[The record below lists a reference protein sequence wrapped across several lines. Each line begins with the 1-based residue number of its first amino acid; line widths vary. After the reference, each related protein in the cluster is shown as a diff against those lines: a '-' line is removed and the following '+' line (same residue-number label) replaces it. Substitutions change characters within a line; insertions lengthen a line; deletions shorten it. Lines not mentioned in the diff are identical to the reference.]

1 VRQEL
6 AQKALAYYTQLQG
19 LRGDHPRVLEKIA
32 LTYYRIA
39 QLEAQI
45 GRSETTQQ
53 AWQAAFDANLQLA
66 EQFGYSDARRHR
78 LATIES
84 QLAPLLA
91 QAGTPEAAL
100 ARLEHAAATVAELR
114 PRNPD
119 SLALVGDAAQINHGL
134 AMVRMSLGE
143 PDVALQ
149 HCAQEIEHS
158 RRMRE
163 LAPGKGWVHAQL
175 GWSLHL
181 QGMILWQVGRSDEAE
196 TSFREAVLV
205 LEAARQVHGS
215 HRGIRFR
222 LAEVQNLHAILLAQS
237 DRDAAAEPLFER
249 AVALLRD
256 LASEHP
262 GVRSYHGNLG
272 NALCNLGVLRVKQQ
286 RQPDSLRLY
295 DEALP
300 HIRRAMV
307 IDPRAGDVR
316 NFRRALGLEAA
327 TAALELGD
335 HGRAAEDASAWM
347 HDLPQEA
354 HWPCGR
360 LLALCAKIVAD
371 DTQLS
376 AAERSRLQ
384 DEYGAQAIEWLT
396 AAVQQGK
403 VRTGMLEH
411 NNFDA
416 LRERPDFQSLLASVV
431 K

>member
-1 VRQEL
+1 
-6 AQKALAYYTQLQG
+6 
-19 LRGDHPRVLEKIA
+19 
-32 LTYYRIA
+32 
-39 QLEAQI
+39 
-45 GRSETTQQ
+45 
-53 AWQAAFDANLQLA
+53 
-66 EQFGYSDARRHR
+66 
-78 LATIES
+78 
-84 QLAPLLA
+84 
-91 QAGTPEAAL
+91 
-100 ARLEHAAATVAELR
+100 
-114 PRNPD
+114 
-119 SLALVGDAAQINHGL
+119 LALVGDAAQINHGL
-134 AMVRMSLGE
+134 AMVRLSLGE
-143 PDVALQ
+143 PDAALQ
-149 HCAQEIEHS
+149 HCAQEIEDS

-163 LAPGKGWVHAQL
+163 LAPDKGWVHAQL

-196 TSFREAVLV
+196 ASFREAVRV
-205 LEAARQVHGS
+205 LEDARQQDGS

-222 LAEVQNLHAILLAQS
+222 LAEVQNLHAILLARS

-249 AVALLRD
+249 AVALLRE

-286 RQPDSLRLY
+286 RHPESILLY

-300 HIRRAMV
+300 HLRRAMV

-316 NFRRALGLEAA
+316 DFRRALGLEAA

-335 HGRAAEDASAWM
+335 HGRAAADARAWM
-347 HDLPQEA
+347 HDLPQGA

-371 DTQLS
+371 DALL
-376 AAERSRLQ
+376 AAGERVRLR
-384 DEYGAQAIEWLT
+384 DEYAAQAIGWLT

-411 NNFDA
+411 HAFDA
-416 LRERPDFQSLLASVV
+416 LRERPDFQALLASVS